1 MIQPVLTNPKKT
13 GRYSEPMARKPSSGD
28 DRARQV
34 LAQEAA
40 RIIVDQGVRDYRV
53 AKTKAADRL
62 GMSTRGSLPG
72 NSEIE
77 LAVNKHLLLFGGES
91 HADHLRAMRDAA
103 ISAMQMLEEF
113 APRLVGPV
121 LSGIADENSAIN
133 LHVFADSSEAVA
145 TFLADRDISCRLYER
160 RLKSRRGRNVSPD
173 TFAGFEFE
181 HGGES
186 IEATVF
192 PIDGIRQA
200 PISPIDRKPI
210 KRADVKAVSALL
222 AAADGVFDDGSKAQ
236 RSEP

>member
-1 MIQPVLTNPKKT
+1 MIRPASTNLNLKKKKT
-13 GRYSEPMARKPSSGD
+13 RCSEAMANNPSNGD
-28 DRARQV
+28 DRARQM

-40 RIIVDQGVRDYRV
+40 RIIVDQGIRDYRV

-62 GMSTRGSLPG
+62 GMGRRRSLPG

-77 LAVNKHLLLFGGES
+77 QAVNEHLLLFGGES
-91 HADHLRAMRDAA
+91 HTDHLRAMREAA
-103 ISAMQMLEEF
+103 ISAMQMLEDF

-145 TFLADRDISCRLYER
+145 TFLADREISCRLYDR
-160 RLKSRRGRNVSPD
+160 RLKSRRGRKVSPD
-173 TFAGFEFE
+173 TFAGFEFK
-181 HGGES
+181 HGGEP

-200 PISPIDRKPI
+200 PISPIDSKPI
-210 KRADVKAVSALL
+210 RRADRKAVQALL
-222 AAADGVFDDGSKAQ
+222 D
-236 RSEP
+236 